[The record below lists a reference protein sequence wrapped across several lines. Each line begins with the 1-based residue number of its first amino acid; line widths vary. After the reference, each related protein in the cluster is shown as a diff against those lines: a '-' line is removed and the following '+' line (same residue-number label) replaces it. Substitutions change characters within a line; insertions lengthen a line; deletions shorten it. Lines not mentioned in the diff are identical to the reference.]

1 MMLRAAVLAW
11 ALASAVPSFS
21 ADTKPAATFEQ
32 VSKAAKAARDLNQD
46 AEAIHLFRQGLRLKP
61 DWDEGLWYLGTLLY
75 EKEEF
80 AEARDLLR
88 HFVAQNP
95 KSGPGWAILALS
107 EYHTREYQRSLEHLQ
122 RCQTYGV
129 GDRKELA
136 DSVFYVVAVLLT
148 RLEQYDDAMTL
159 LFQLRSAGQAEANII
174 EPLGLAALR
183 MPLLPAE
190 IPQDRRPMIRLAGAG
205 ALALEGQHREEAEQ
219 KFRDMIAAYPDEPG
233 VHFLLGAFLLDER
246 PEDGISEMKRELE
259 ISPSHLAAR
268 LRLAQEYI
276 RQQNFGAALPLAQQA
291 LELDPKDSP
300 AHMVLGETLVGKG
313 DLTAG
318 IHELET
324 ARDLA
329 PDLTRIRWDLVR
341 AYTAAGRSEDAKRE
355 KQEIEKL
362 NQQGAKP
369 E

>member
-1 MMLRAAVLAW
+1 
-11 ALASAVPSFS
+11 
-21 ADTKPAATFEQ
+21 
-32 VSKAAKAARDLNQD
+32 
-46 AEAIHLFRQGLRLKP
+46 
-61 DWDEGLWYLGTLLY
+61 
-75 EKEEF
+75 
-80 AEARDLLR
+80 
-88 HFVAQNP
+88 
-95 KSGPGWAILALS
+95 
-107 EYHTREYQRSLEHLQ
+107 
-122 RCQTYGV
+122 
-129 GDRKELA
+129 
-136 DSVFYVVAVLLT
+136 
-148 RLEQYDDAMTL
+148 LEQYDDAMTL

-259 ISPSHLAAR
+259 ISRSHLAAR